1 MTALQER
8 AAIQMWE
15 RGHRQRP
22 TEKALAMLSVA
33 FPESGGDQLASLT
46 IGERD
51 ARLLQ
56 LHVQLFGPSVEI
68 VANCPACGEWLEFAV
83 NLADLQI
90 PADAQPMEKVYRLSI
105 SGYQLTYRLPD
116 SIDLVAL
123 AHNDRGSRDL
133 EAARQLLLGRCL
145 LEAVYQDQPITAAD
159 LPEPVCTALSAEMAR
174 RDPQAQH
181 LLNIACAACGAPWQ
195 ASFDIVAF
203 LWAKIETQAQALL
216 REVHVLARAYGWS
229 EADIQALSPARRQFY
244 LERVMG

>member
-8 AAIQMWE
+8 ATIQMWE

-22 TEKALAMLSVA
+22 AEKALAMLSVA
-33 FPESGGDQLASLT
+33 FPKAGGDQLASLT

-56 LHVQLFGPSVEI
+56 LHKQLFGPRVEV

-90 PADAQPMEKVYRLSI
+90 PADAQPGEKIYQLSVN
-105 SGYQLTYRLPD
+105 SYQLTYRLPD
-116 SIDLVAL
+116 SSDLIAL
-123 AHNDRGSRDL
+123 AHNDRVAADF
-133 EAARQLLLGRCL
+133 EAARQQLLERCL
-145 LEAVYQDQPITAAD
+145 LEAVHQGQPTTAAD
-159 LPEPVCTALSAEMAR
+159 LPEPVCAALSTEMAR

-195 ASFDIVAF
+195 ASFDIATF

-229 EADIQALSPARRQFY
+229 EADILALSSARRRFY